1 MRLDKFDLNLLL
13 AFEVLIEERNVTR
26 AARRLNLTQSAMSGA
41 LRRLRDAFSDEI
53 LVQQGKKMFPT
64 AAALALAPEVSSVI
78 ADLRRLIAQGMA
90 FDPQTSE
97 RKFRIVTSDYIAIVL
112 IGPLLEQLQHEAPRI
127 RLELTHPAP
136 DVIGRL
142 DDGTIDLVIAPE
154 RFLAGDNPREL
165 LLEER
170 HVVVGWTGNPALG
183 VPLTR
188 ETYESLG
195 HVVVDLTKGGTFA
208 ENFLREHSDRRR
220 VEVTCPDFSAVAWL
234 LPGTNRVALMHER
247 LARIMARFLPLRI
260 CEPPVDLPVMR
271 EMILYHRAN
280 AEDPALAWFRKR
292 LIAAAATI

>member
-97 RKFRIVTSDYIAIVL
+97 RKFRFVTSDYIAIVL

-292 LIAAAATI
+292 LIAAAGTI

>member
-26 AARRLNLTQSAMSGA
+26 AAKRLNLTQSAMSGA

-292 LIAAAATI
+292 LIAAAGTI

>member
-41 LRRLRDAFSDEI
+41 LKRLRDAFSDEI

-97 RKFRIVTSDYIAIVL
+97 RKFRVITSDYIAIVL
-112 IGPLLEQLQHEAPRI
+112 IGPLLERLQHEAPRI
-127 RLELTHPAP
+127 RLELTHPSA

-154 RFLAGDNPREL
+154 RFLAGDNPRDL

-183 VPLTR
+183 EPLTR
-188 ETYESLG
+188 ETYESVG

-220 VEVTCPDFSAVAWL
+220 VEVSCPDFSSVGWL

-280 AEDPALAWFRKR
+280 AEDPALSWLRKR
-292 LIAAAATI
+292 LKEIASSI

>member
-220 VEVTCPDFSAVAWL
+220 VEVACPDFSAVAWL

-292 LIAAAATI
+292 LIAAAGTI

>member
-154 RFLAGDNPREL
+154 RFLAGDNPRDL

-170 HVVVGWTGNPALG
+170 HVVVGWTGNPALD

-208 ENFLREHSDRRR
+208 ENYLREHSDRRR

-247 LARIMARFLPLRI
+247 LARITARFLPLRI

-280 AEDPALAWFRKR
+280 TEDPALAWFRKR
-292 LIAAAATI
+292 LIAAAGTI

>member
-292 LIAAAATI
+292 LIAAAGTI

>member
-26 AARRLNLTQSAMSGA
+26 AAKRLNLTQSAMSGA
-41 LRRLRDAFSDEI
+41 LRRLREAFSDEI
-53 LVQQGKKMFPT
+53 LVQQGKRMFPT

-154 RFLAGDNPREL
+154 RFLAGDNPRDL

-170 HVVVGWTGNPALG
+170 HVVVGWTGNPALD

-208 ENFLREHSDRRR
+208 ENYLREHSDRRR

-247 LARIMARFLPLRI
+247 LARIMARFMPLRI

-292 LIAAAATI
+292 LIAAAGTI